1 MEIANIVCPDEIA
14 VHAVHAV
21 LIQHE
26 VDMNRIGR
34 HGPFLGEPP
43 DPSIYLVINYALSE
57 QQTDQI
63 RAALKRIPGV
73 TTTP

>member
-1 MEIANIVCPDEIA
+1 MEIANIVCPNELA

-21 LIQHE
+21 LNQHG
-26 VDMNRIGR
+26 VDINQIGR
-34 HGPFLGEPP
+34 HGPSQGDPP
-43 DPSIYLVINYALSE
+43 DPSIYLVINAALSE

-63 RAALKRIPGV
+63 RAALTRIPGV